1 MTLRRNYGV
10 RACAVAGVILAGLA
24 AAGCA
29 QPARPRQAS
38 VAACTEFGV
47 SAIERHVT
55 VTSVPAACA
64 GLTRAQVNFAVSSA
78 LHAMA
83 VGAHGKVRQ
92 RERAVK
98 LSHFLAH
105 LVVAVPGQRSGAPVS
120 ALAVRQVSRTAP
132 GLVALVTWLITA
144 GLGSAMLARRITRGG
159 VRRARPGP
167 AQVPPSVIFAHAG
180 LAVTGL
186 LTWIIYLVTGL
197 ASVAWT
203 ACVLLLPAAGLGMA
217 LVIISLPE
225 RSVPEAITS
234 AAQAVPAGGAPAQL
248 AGDPPPGQHPS
259 ALIVAAHGVFAVAT
273 ILFALLAALG
283 AG

>member
-1 MTLRRNYGV
+1 VTLRRNYGV

-92 RERAVK
+92 RERAVNEYRQ
-98 LSHFLAH
+98 
-105 LVVAVPGQRSGAPVS
+105 AVQTNDNTQGA
-120 ALAVRQVSRTAP
+120 LDE
-132 GLVALVTWLITA
+132 
-144 GLGSAMLARRITRGG
+144 ARRYMQKPFEPQ
-159 VRRARPGP
+159 PGN
-167 AQVPPSVIFAHAG
+167 
-180 LAVTGL
+180 
-186 LTWIIYLVTGL
+186 
-197 ASVAWT
+197 
-203 ACVLLLPAAGLGMA
+203 
-217 LVIISLPE
+217 
-225 RSVPEAITS
+225 
-234 AAQAVPAGGAPAQL
+234 
-248 AGDPPPGQHPS
+248 
-259 ALIVAAHGVFAVAT
+259 
-273 ILFALLAALG
+273 
-283 AG
+283 